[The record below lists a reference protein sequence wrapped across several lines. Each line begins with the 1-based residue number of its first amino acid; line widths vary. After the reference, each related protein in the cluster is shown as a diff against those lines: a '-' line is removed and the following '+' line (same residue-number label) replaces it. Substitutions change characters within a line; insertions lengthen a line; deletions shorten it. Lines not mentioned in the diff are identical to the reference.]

1 MLSLIVFILIGN
13 YLLERYLD
21 WLNMG
26 NWTNELPYEL
36 KDVYDQDKY
45 HKSQEY
51 EKAKIRFGFVS
62 STFSLMVMLTLL
74 FTGSFAMLNNAVL
87 TITTHPVW
95 SALLFFAMLAVLS
108 DLLNLPFSYYS
119 TFVLE
124 DKFGFNRTNLVTF
137 CLDKLKGYA
146 LGIILGGGFLY
157 LFIWFYNTTGTNFW
171 LFAWA
176 AITII
181 MFLITM
187 FYASLIVPMFNK
199 LTTLPD
205 NELRRD
211 IENYCSKVGFKLNNI
226 FVMDGSKR
234 SAKANAFFSGLGAR
248 RRIVLYDT
256 LVNNH
261 TNDELVAVL
270 AHEIGHYKKKHTRLT
285 FTLGIVQTGF
295 MLFIFSRLISNPD
308 LSTALGSNKPFL
320 QLGMLAF
327 GILYSPLSLIIG
339 LLMNVVSR
347 KNEFEADRYAKETF
361 KAEALTT
368 ALKKLSVNN
377 LSNLMPHPV
386 YVFFYYSHPPLLQ
399 RLKALNSQT

>member
-21 WLNMG
+21 WLNMR
-26 NWTNELPYEL
+26 NWTNELPDEL
-36 KDVYDQDKY
+36 KGIYDEHKY

-51 EKAKIRFGFVS
+51 EKAKTQFGFVS
-62 STFSLMVMLTLL
+62 STFSLIVMLTLL
-74 FTGSFAMLNNAVL
+74 FTGSFALLNNAVL

-124 DKFGFNRTNLVTF
+124 DKFGFNRTNLATF
-137 CLDKLKGYA
+137 ALDKLKGYA
-146 LGIILGGGFLY
+146 IGIILGGGFLY
-157 LFIWFYNTTGTNFW
+157 LFVWFYNTTGTNFW
-171 LFAWA
+171 LYAWA
-176 AITII
+176 SITII
-181 MFLITM
+181 MLLITM

-199 LTTLPD
+199 LTPLPD
-205 NELRRD
+205 NELRQD
-211 IENYCSKVGFKLNNI
+211 IENYCSKVGFKLNNL

-234 SAKANAFFSGLGAR
+234 SAKANAFFSGIGAR
-248 RRIVLYDT
+248 KRIVLYDT
-256 LVNNH
+256 LLNNH

-285 FTLGIVQTGF
+285 FTLGILQTGL
-295 MLFIFSRLISNPD
+295 MLFIFSRLVSNPD

-361 KAEALTT
+361 NGQALTS

-386 YVFFYYSHPPLLQ
+386 YVFFHYSHPPLLQ
-399 RLKALNSQT
+399 RLKSLKS